1 MKTAVDN
8 DIIKTNQGGYMTV
21 NLGYACINTTLQ
33 KQSKIMCNRGMIKR
47 TFLSKGVP
55 YASEITLSNVKA
67 LRQVIEW
74 NNQNDISV
82 YRMTSCLFPWVSEY
96 EIEDLPDYEEIHSV
110 MQEAG
115 QIAMSAG
122 QRLSFHPGQ
131 FCVLASPTEHVVT
144 NAARELN
151 KHAQM
156 MDMMGLP
163 KSPAAKINI
172 HVGGAYGERDKAL
185 ARFCDNATKYLTD
198 SAFARLT
205 VENDDKPSV
214 YSTKM
219 LYDGVHKKI
228 GIPIV
233 FDSHHHS
240 LGPQDQD
247 YHDAFHLARST
258 WPDGVKQQCHHSN
271 SRRDYEDPK
280 APKVS
285 HSSWFY
291 TPFENH
297 GKPVDV
303 VLECKAKELA
313 LFKYRQDFER
323 IAA

>member
-1 MKTAVDN
+1 
-8 DIIKTNQGGYMTV
+8 MTV
-21 NLGYACINTTLQ
+21 NLGYACINSTLQ
-33 KQSKIMCNRGMIKR
+33 KNENVMCNRGMIKR
-47 TFLSKGVP
+47 TFLSKGIS
-55 YASEITLSNVKA
+55 YASQLALSNVSA
-67 LRQVIEW
+67 LKRVIEW
-74 NNQNDISV
+74 NNQNNISV

-96 EIEDLPDYEEIHSV
+96 EIEELPDYKEIAST
-110 MQEAG
+110 MYEAG

-131 FCVLASPTEHVVT
+131 FCVLASPTEHVVV

-156 MDMMGLP
+156 MDIIGLP

-185 ARFCDNATKYLTD
+185 ARFCNNATKYLTD
-198 SAFARLT
+198 SAFSRLT
-205 VENDDKPSV
+205 VENDDKQSV

-247 YHDAFHLARST
+247 YHDAFYLARST
-258 WPDGVKQQCHHSN
+258 WPKGIKQQCHHSN

-291 TPFENH
+291 TPFENY
-297 GKPVDV
+297 GEQVDV

-313 LFKYRQDFER
+313 LLKYKRDFLEHNIENR
-323 IAA
+323 